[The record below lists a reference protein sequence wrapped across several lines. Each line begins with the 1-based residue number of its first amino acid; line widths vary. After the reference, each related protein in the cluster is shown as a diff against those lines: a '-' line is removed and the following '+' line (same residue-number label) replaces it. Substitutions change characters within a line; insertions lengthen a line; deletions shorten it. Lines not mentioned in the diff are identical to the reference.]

1 MMDAEIQH
9 RTLLSHP
16 VVNSYVYYLTSNA
29 LSIIVFFMCT
39 HNDPQSST
47 SIVVAA
53 PTFTMTPGGKRHA
66 SQRNPGDTRIVGI
79 PLPEPISIQPA
90 SVPWGPV
97 TWLAPAI
104 AEWVATLHFAVT
116 GRTDALAPWLANQL
130 GRSDVD
136 ARRLLAGATKWP
148 LDNLATLLDQF
159 GYVGGIYHHGDVLPL
174 FEDKRIMHEET
185 FTWVQDTFLHATGDN
200 LTGPKLRDWLIED
213 AKTYHDETI
222 ESGMAGLS
230 VPSRSH
236 ASLICR
242 GGSPIN
248 TYLLYRVSRAANAR
262 GMWTSMNAAVL
273 PSAQTLSLPGGMVI
287 RTIEWRGRPVEPG
300 RYGSQPIEGGAA
312 DGD

>member
-1 MMDAEIQH
+1 
-9 RTLLSHP
+9 
-16 VVNSYVYYLTSNA
+16 
-29 LSIIVFFMCT
+29 MCA
-39 HNDPQSST
+39 HNNPQSSMT
-47 SIVVAA
+47 PVVTA

-273 PSAQTLSLPGGMVI
+273 PSAQTLSLPGGMVT

-300 RYGSQPIEGGAA
+300 RYGSQPIEGDVA

>member
-1 MMDAEIQH
+1 
-9 RTLLSHP
+9 
-16 VVNSYVYYLTSNA
+16 
-29 LSIIVFFMCT
+29 MCT
-39 HNDPQSST
+39 HTDSQPST
-47 SIVVAA
+47 PPVIAA
-53 PTFTMTPGGKRHA
+53 PTFTMTPGGKRHV
-66 SQRNPGDTRIVGI
+66 SQRNPGDTRLVGI
-79 PLPEPISIQPA
+79 PLPKPQSIDPT

-104 AEWVATLHFAVT
+104 AEWVATLHLTVT

-130 GRSDVD
+130 HRSDVD

-148 LDNLATLLDQF
+148 LDNLAALLNQF
-159 GYVGGIYHHGDVLPL
+159 GYVGGIDYHDHVLS
-174 FEDKRIMHEET
+174 FIEDKSAMHEAT
-185 FTWVQDTFLHATGDN
+185 FTWVRDVFTHATGDN

-222 ESGMAGLS
+222 EGAMAGLS

-248 TYLLYRVSRAANAR
+248 TYMLYRVSRAANAR

-273 PSAQTLSLPGGMVI
+273 PSAQTLSLPGGMVT
-287 RTIEWRGRPVEPG
+287 RTIAWHGRPVEPG

>member
-1 MMDAEIQH
+1 
-9 RTLLSHP
+9 
-16 VVNSYVYYLTSNA
+16 
-29 LSIIVFFMCT
+29 MCT
-39 HNDPQSST
+39 HTDSQPST
-47 SIVVAA
+47 PPVVAA
-53 PTFTMTPGGKRHA
+53 PTFTMTPGGKHHV
-66 SQRNPGDTRIVGI
+66 SQRNPGDTRLVGI
-79 PLPEPISIQPA
+79 PLPKPQSIDPT

-130 GRSDVD
+130 HRSDVD

-148 LDNLATLLDQF
+148 LDNLATLLDRF

-185 FTWVQDTFLHATGDN
+185 LAWVQDTFLHATGDN
-200 LTGPKLRDWLIED
+200 LTGPKLRDWLIKD
-213 AKTYHDETI
+213 AKTYHDETV
-222 ESGMAGLS
+222 EGAMAGLS

-248 TYLLYRVSRAANAR
+248 TYMLYRIVRAANAR
-262 GMWTSMNAAVL
+262 GMWTSMNATVV
-273 PSAQTLSLPGGMVI
+273 PIAQTLSLPGGMVT
-287 RTIEWRGRPVEPG
+287 RTIAWHGRPVEPG
-300 RYGSQPIEGGAA
+300 RYSSQTIEGGAA

>member
-1 MMDAEIQH
+1 
-9 RTLLSHP
+9 
-16 VVNSYVYYLTSNA
+16 
-29 LSIIVFFMCT
+29 MCT
-39 HNDPQSST
+39 HNDSQP
-47 SIVVAA
+47 SIPPVVAA
-53 PTFTMTPGGKRHA
+53 PTFTMTPGGKRHV
-66 SQRNPGDTRIVGI
+66 SQRNPGDTRLVGI
-79 PLPEPISIQPA
+79 PLPKPQSIDPV

-97 TWLAPAI
+97 TWLTPAI
-104 AEWVATLHFAVT
+104 AEWVATLHFTVT

-174 FEDKRIMHEET
+174 FEDKHIMHEET
-185 FTWVQDTFLHATGDN
+185 FTWVQDTFLHATGNN

-213 AKTYHDETI
+213 AKTYHDETV
-222 ESGMAGLS
+222 EGAMAGLS

-242 GGSPIN
+242 GGSTIN
-248 TYLLYRVSRAANAR
+248 TYLLYRIVRAANAR

-273 PSAQTLSLPGGMVI
+273 PSAQTLSLPGGMVT
-287 RTIEWRGRPVEPG
+287 RTIEWHGRPVEPG
-300 RYGSQPIEGGAA
+300 RYGSQPIEGGATN
-312 DGD
+312 GN